1 MAFLPGENKKI
12 DTAQARDV
20 SFDMMDFVEQVFND
34 EYALIIGSEVMLNP
48 ERVPLT
54 GALQRLSSYP
64 RRKKAI
70 LPRMMFMQYIEL
82 LLMFFFGVQ
91 AVYRC
96 LPVG

>member
-70 LPRMMFMQYIEL
+70 LPRMMFIMQ
-82 LLMFFFGVQ
+82 
-91 AVYRC
+91 
-96 LPVG
+96 